1 MCPMA
6 TNRTQARRRLDA
18 RIQRLRP
25 LAREPRPHRG
35 WIRAIRDA
43 LGMTTSELAAR
54 MGLSQPAVSQ
64 IEKSEQHD
72 SIRLSTLR
80 RTADALDC
88 NLVYML
94 VPRSSLDEAAM
105 EQARRKAARLL
116 QPVAHHSRLE
126 DQALTDDEAAAQID
140 ELASEIVNRR
150 GLWSTID

>member
-1 MCPMA
+1 
-6 TNRTQARRRLDA
+6 
-18 RIQRLRP
+18 
-25 LAREPRPHRG
+25 
-35 WIRAIRDA
+35 
-43 LGMTTSELAAR
+43 MTTSELAAR